1 MQYKHLVIKL
11 LILLIFQTSIAV
23 GNGKYDELREV
34 SNLYPDSAIRILNKL
49 IRESESIE
57 DSETG
62 YYYSL
67 KGRILLD
74 EERFTESLEN
84 LIKADKIA
92 NNSSDYNLKVN
103 VTESFTMFYIK
114 QMNFNAAKKYIDQ
127 LLSFEKNIEDKN
139 LLIKINNTVGNYYSD
154 FAYFYEN
161 DGNSFIDTAIIYF
174 KKALE
179 YSKKIN
185 NPGFLSSNYISLG
198 ICYYDKGEYN
208 KSIKYYNKALEQTK
222 LSNDSIALAD
232 VLTNLG
238 SVYFDKGQYKKALD
252 NYKKAGE
259 IFRKHD
265 YGKGIYLSEFLLADT
280 YKAMDDYKNAYEHEI
295 KGRQLYDSIYILE
308 KEKIIN
314 DLLVKYE
321 TRKKEDKIKAQ
332 KAKLE
337 MAAIRARN
345 KNLAIISLAFLIVFI
360 VTIAVFI
367 SKSARMK
374 TQLIAKEVEIKSQE
388 INKLLKEQELK
399 SYSAMLEGQDKERQR
414 IASDLHDRLGGI
426 LSTVKAYF
434 QTIDEK
440 IKSLEEKTVV
450 QYEKAAELLNTA
462 VEEVR
467 NISHD
472 LHSGVL
478 KNFGLCA
485 AVSDLKNTIEL
496 TGQLKIDLFVSGK
509 KRKLD
514 TNKEIE
520 IYRLVQELFSNTMK
534 HARANKVTLQFTF
547 AENNINVIFEDD
559 GIGFDPRKV
568 TKGIGLKNIE
578 ARISKLNGDYSID
591 SAPGRGTIIILDIP
605 EI

>member
-1 MQYKHLVIKL
+1 
-11 LILLIFQTSIAV
+11 
-23 GNGKYDELREV
+23 
-34 SNLYPDSAIRILNKL
+34 
-49 IRESESIE
+49 
-57 DSETG
+57 
-62 YYYSL
+62 
-67 KGRILLD
+67 
-74 EERFTESLEN
+74 
-84 LIKADKIA
+84 
-92 NNSSDYNLKVN
+92 
-103 VTESFTMFYIK
+103 
-114 QMNFNAAKKYIDQ
+114 
-127 LLSFEKNIEDKN
+127 
-139 LLIKINNTVGNYYSD
+139 
-154 FAYFYEN
+154 
-161 DGNSFIDTAIIYF
+161 
-174 KKALE
+174 
-179 YSKKIN
+179 
-185 NPGFLSSNYISLG
+185 
-198 ICYYDKGEYN
+198 
-208 KSIKYYNKALEQTK
+208 
-222 LSNDSIALAD
+222 
-232 VLTNLG
+232 
-238 SVYFDKGQYKKALD
+238 
-252 NYKKAGE
+252 
-259 IFRKHD
+259 
-265 YGKGIYLSEFLLADT
+265 
-280 YKAMDDYKNAYEHEI
+280 
-295 KGRQLYDSIYILE
+295 
-308 KEKIIN
+308 
-314 DLLVKYE
+314 
-321 TRKKEDKIKAQ
+321 
-332 KAKLE
+332 
-337 MAAIRARN
+337 
-345 KNLAIISLAFLIVFI
+345 
-360 VTIAVFI
+360 
-367 SKSARMK
+367 
-374 TQLIAKEVEIKSQE
+374 
-388 INKLLKEQELK
+388 LLKEQELK